1 MRRLVQGNEACAH
14 AAIKAGLSFFAGYPI
29 TPSSE
34 IAEVIS
40 RYLPF
45 KGGIFMQMEDEIAS
59 INAIIGAALAG
70 ARVMTATSGPG
81 FSLMQ
86 EGIGYAVMVEAPIV
100 LVNIQRGGP
109 STGLPTEVSQGDLM
123 QSRWGSHGDF
133 LSIVLSPSSVQEM
146 YELTYEAFNLA
157 ERFRAPV
164 VVLSDEVVG
173 HLREGVDFE
182 NVSLP
187 PIIERL
193 KPEVPPGNYYPFEP
207 SFNGVS
213 PLPEYG
219 TGYRFHVTG
228 LFHNYK
234 GFPTSDQKEISSL
247 MDRLQNKIKN
257 HIKEFFKFEEYQTK
271 DADILFV
278 SYGITTRSALEAVNI
293 LRRQGIKAGN
303 LKLITLNP
311 LDEEAI
317 SDILK
322 NREMIFVPELNMGQ
336 LILDIKRL
344 GCKDRVCAIN
354 RYDGDILTPQQLVDE
369 VLKRIQAG
377 VEVK

>member
-1 MRRLVQGNEACAH
+1 MRRLVQGNEASAH
-14 AAIKAGLSFFAGYPI
+14 AAIKAGLGFFAGYPI

-59 INAIIGAALAG
+59 INAIIGASLAG

-133 LSIVLSPSSVQEM
+133 LSIVLSPSSVKEM

-182 NVSLP
+182 NISLP
-187 PIIERL
+187 PIVKRS
-193 KPEVPPGNYYPFEP
+193 KPEVPPGDYHPFEP
-207 SFNGVS
+207 ALNGVP

-228 LFHNYK
+228 LFHNQK
-234 GFPTSDQKEISSL
+234 GFPTSDKKDISTL
-247 MDRLQNKIKN
+247 MDRLHIKIKN
-257 HIKEFFKFEEYQTK
+257 HIKEFFKLEEYQTA

-278 SYGITTRSALEAVNI
+278 SYGITARSALEAVNI
-293 LRRQGIKAGN
+293 LRGQGIKAGN

-311 LDEEAI
+311 MDEEAI
-317 SDILK
+317 TSILK
-322 NREMIFVPELNMGQ
+322 SREMIFVPELNMGQ
-336 LILDIKRL
+336 LVLDIKRL
-344 GCKDRVCAIN
+344 GCKNRVYAIN
-354 RYDGDILTPQQLVDE
+354 RYDGDILTPQQLIEE
-369 VLKRIQAG
+369 VMKRINAG
-377 VEVK
+377 LESQ

>member
-1 MRRLVQGNEACAH
+1 MRRLVQGNEACAQ

-40 RYLPF
+40 RYLPY
-45 KGGIFMQMEDEIAS
+45 KRGIFMQMEDEIAS

-133 LSIVLSPSSVQEM
+133 LCIVLSPSSVQEM

-164 VVLSDEVVG
+164 IVLSDEVVG
-173 HLREGVDFE
+173 HLREGVDFD
-182 NVSLP
+182 NISLS
-187 PIIERL
+187 PIVERL
-193 KPEVPPGNYYPFEP
+193 KPEVPPGSYYPFEP
-207 SFNGVS
+207 SFNGVP

-234 GFPTSDQKEISSL
+234 GFPTSDKKEISNL
-247 MDRLQNKIKN
+247 MDRLQNKIKH
-257 HIKEFFKFEEYQTK
+257 HIKEFFKLEEYQTE

-278 SYGITTRSALEAVNI
+278 SYGITARSALEAVNI

-311 LDEEAI
+311 IDEEVI
-317 SDILK
+317 SSILE
-322 NREMIFVPELNMGQ
+322 NREMIFVAELNMGQ
-336 LILDIKRL
+336 LVLDIKRL
-344 GCKDRVCAIN
+344 GCKNSIYAIN

-369 VLKRIQAG
+369 VRKRIQVGAG
-377 VEVK
+377 N

>member
-34 IAEVIS
+34 IAEVVS

-59 INAIIGAALAG
+59 INAIIGASLAG

-187 PIIERL
+187 PIVERL

-257 HIKEFFKFEEYQTK
+257 HIKEFFKLEEYQTK

-278 SYGITTRSALEAVNI
+278 SYGITARSALEAVNI

-317 SDILK
+317 SNILK

>member
-257 HIKEFFKFEEYQTK
+257 HIKEFFKLEEYQTK

-278 SYGITTRSALEAVNI
+278 SYGITARSALEAVNI